1 MKHTHTNAHR
11 HTPTHVHT
19 HPFIYTYIHNTPCLW
34 NWQFLTFSV
43 HCFCMLQVSTVK
55 PTPAILPHDNAH
67 ANPPWSVSLSPS
79 SFYWVCLHPQHPHR
93 LLSKLHT
100 VQANEP
106 VQKQPQCTD
115 NEHRTLLSYCTR
127 SSSHTEQATHSTG
140 KWTIR
145 EMQWQ
150 QNTLSVTA
158 QLSLPFLIP
167 LIQGL
172 TARSPAL
179 LISSKDMWF

>member
-19 HPFIYTYIHNTPCLW
+19 HPVIYTYIHNTPCLW
-34 NWQFLTFSV
+34 NWKFLTFSV

-115 NEHRTLLSYCTR
+115 NEHRTLSYCTR
-127 SSSHTEQATHSTG
+127 SSSHTEQAAHSTG
-140 KWTIR
+140 KWTIT
-145 EMQWQ
+145 ETAPVHWQW
-150 QNTLSVTA
+150 A
-158 QLSLPFLIP
+158 QDTQLLHEVLITYRANRT
-167 LIQGL
+167 QG
-172 TARSPAL
+172 RQ
-179 LISSKDMWF
+179 MNY